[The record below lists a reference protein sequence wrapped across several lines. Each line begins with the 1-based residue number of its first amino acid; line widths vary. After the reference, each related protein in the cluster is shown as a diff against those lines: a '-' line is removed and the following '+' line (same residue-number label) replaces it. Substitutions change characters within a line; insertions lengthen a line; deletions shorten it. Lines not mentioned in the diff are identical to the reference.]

1 MPGGRDPWPE
11 GRDAWNRLDGWDHAG
26 PVGEAAGSSAGDA
39 ALDALSDLGVVRRLL
54 DQTELAAV
62 RAARANRKSWA
73 EIATRLGMTRQS
85 AWERWRDL
93 DGDEPSRASRAPAR
107 TGDEPSEARGAGRRA
122 VDEAARH
129 AAAALTAVVPDVGGL
144 SWEDARETL
153 LREHLVAVNA
163 DPDLPP
169 FLGWELSGYVVV
181 DQKPGAG
188 TRVALH
194 SPVTLW
200 LERGP
205 GPAGVRSPLKPPPPL
220 KTIRG
225 AVDEATGES
234 VR

>member
-1 MPGGRDPWPE
+1 MAGRRDPWPE
-11 GRDAWNRLDGWDHAG
+11 GRDAWSRLDGWDHAG
-26 PVGEAAGSSAGDA
+26 PVGEAAGSRAGDA

-93 DGDEPSRASRAPAR
+93 DGDEPSGASRAPAR
-107 TGDEPSEARGAGRRA
+107 AGDEPSRARGQRA

-144 SWEDARETL
+144 SWENARDTL
-153 LREHLVAVNA
+153 LQAHLVAVNA

-188 TRVALH
+188 ARVALH

-205 GPAGVRSPLKPPPPL
+205 GPAGVRSPLNPSPPL

-225 AVDEATGES
+225 AVDETTGES